1 MRVQTLFSYLPTYIV
16 WLEINDALISLG
28 NNAPNVLS
36 TILKDLFY
44 FSTPVR
50 PLFPLLQTKYLVIWY
65 VLDKIFWHGLCL
77 SDDHNFFQSDT
88 IGSTYIPITYT
99 QCMTLYCTLR
109 TTQTT
114 GEADTH
120 CIVCVQCMAMH
131 STHLMYKLLM
141 LLPGRNSRI

>member
-1 MRVQTLFSYLPTYIV
+1 MDYACPMIIIFS
-16 WLEINDALISLG
+16 NQ
-28 NNAPNVLS
+28 
-36 TILKDLFY
+36 IL
-44 FSTPVR
+44 
-50 PLFPLLQTKYLVIWY
+50 LV
-65 VLDKIFWHGLCL
+65 VH
-77 SDDHNFFQSDT
+77 
-88 IGSTYIPITYT
+88 IPITYT

-141 LLPGRNSRI
+141 LLPGRNSRIEKKNTLVIEDERPSQIALSTT